1 MKTEYSDVCKN
12 LPDIK
17 MSTVPMSREEKLD
30 QLLSIFDGIEE
41 INGYTV
47 IKFNKKVIIASDGD
61 LAIVSR
67 KNVMLKTIDGAVF
80 LNWINN

>member
-80 LNWINN
+80 LN